1 MGEIGRIRDRK
12 KKENNI
18 ARLIEALSSLS
29 VNIFCLSQHKEHL
42 SIQCWNEMRYGREE
56 EEDEEAEDEEEKEGV
71 EKQIK
76 ALIWE
81 ILLQFDG
88 KNRVKDKERES

>member
-1 MGEIGRIRDRK
+1 
-12 KKENNI
+12 
-18 ARLIEALSSLS
+18 
-29 VNIFCLSQHKEHL
+29 
-42 SIQCWNEMRYGREE
+42 MRYGREE